1 MDSSCLIFT
10 INIYIY
16 IYIHRSQVP
25 SQLYLSMDSSCFSL
39 TVSPKTRLA
48 GSLGRQCLRNGDP
61 GGDQRLYGDQSM
73 VCDFVAIATDWGC
86 HGYLSGNKTIYV
98 MWCYVHINIYIYIYI
113 IKWLVMGKR
122 RIFVVNQMEV
132 SWNMGSPGP
141 QTFDF
146 PIVIPI

>member
-10 INIYIY
+10 IN

-39 TVSPKTRLA
+39 TVFSPKTRLA

-61 GGDQRLYGDQSM
+61 GG
-73 VCDFVAIATDWGC
+73 DFVAIATDWGC

-98 MWCYVHINIYIYIYI
+98 MCIYIYY
-113 IKWLVMGKR
+113 KMAFNGKEKG
-122 RIFVVNQMEV
+122 FCGQPN
-132 SWNMGSPGP
+132 GG
-141 QTFDF
+141 FLKYG
-146 PIVIPI
+146 